1 MKERAKLQT
10 SQTRKPIKLMTIC
23 IYLLISFGAI
33 IMLIP
38 FIWMLSTALKTQSE
52 AIQVPPIWIPKIW
65 HFENFISAWQAAPF
79 ATYMFNSLFVTV
91 ATTALQL
98 LTSILAAFSFA
109 KLNFKGKNLLF
120 VILLATMMVP
130 GEMLIIPNYVTLSKM
145 GLINTYG
152 ALIIPWIASFFSVF
166 ALRQSFMSVPNSVY
180 YSAKI
185 DGASDWRFLWRILVP
200 MSKSSIVAI
209 TMLQVIGSW
218 NSFMWPLIVTNSD
231 SLRTLPVGLQAF
243 MTESG
248 IQYPQLMAATT
259 FVILPMAILYLF
271 LQKYIIAG
279 ISRSG
284 LKG

>member
-1 MKERAKLQT
+1 MNNMQ
-10 SQTRKPIKLMTIC
+10 QTRLKTKKKIDIITVLV
-23 IYLLISFGAI
+23 YLLVIAGAI
-33 IMLIP
+33 VMVIP
-38 FIWMLSTALKTQSE
+38 FIWMLSTAVKTQSE
-52 AIQVPPIWIPKIW
+52 SIEVPPIWIPKVF
-65 HFENFISAWQAAPF
+65 HFENFVSAWQAAPF
-79 ATYMFNSLFVTV
+79 ATYMMNSVFVTV

-98 LTSILAAFSFA
+98 FTSILAAFGFA

-120 VILLATMMVP
+120 ILLLATMMVP
-130 GEMLIIPNYVTLSKM
+130 GEMLIIPNYVTLAKV

-166 ALRQSFMSVPNSVY
+166 ALRQSFQSVPDSVY

-185 DGASDWRFLWRILVP
+185 DGSSDWRFLWRILVP
-200 MSKSSIVAI
+200 MSRSSIVAV

-231 SLRTLPVGLQAF
+231 SLRTLPVGLQSF

-259 FVILPMAILYLF
+259 FVILPMAVLYLF

>member
-1 MKERAKLQT
+1 MSKKRSTPFDFLV
-10 SQTRKPIKLMTIC
+10 
-23 IYLLISFGAI
+23 YLIILAGAV
-33 IMLIP
+33 IMLVP
-38 FIWMLSTALKTQSE
+38 FLWMLSTAFKTQAES
-52 AIQVPPIWIPKIW
+52 IRIPPIWIPRVF

-79 ATYMFNSLFVTV
+79 AIYMINSLFVTF

-98 LTSILAAFSFA
+98 FTSILAAFGFS
-109 KLNFKGKNLLF
+109 KLRFKGKNLIF

-130 GEMLIIPNYVTLSKM
+130 GEMLIIPNYVTLSKFHM
-145 GLINTYG
+145 INTYW
-152 ALIIPWIASFFSVF
+152 ALIVPWIASFFSVF
-166 ALRQSFMSVPNSVY
+166 ALRQSFMSVPDTIY

-185 DGASDWRFLWRILVP
+185 DGSSDWRFLWHILVP
-200 MSKSSIVAI
+200 MSRSSIVAI

-248 IQYPQLMAATT
+248 IEYPQLMAATT
-259 FVILPMAILYLF
+259 FVILPMALLYLF

>member
-1 MKERAKLQT
+1 MRKSRQT
-10 SQTRKPIKLMTIC
+10 SLMAKKTFNITTILT
-23 IYLLISFGAI
+23 YLIVIIGAI
-33 IMLIP
+33 AMVIP
-38 FIWMLSTALKTQSE
+38 FLWMLSTAVKTQAE
-52 AIQVPPIWIPKIW
+52 AIQVPPIWLPKVFR
-65 HFENFISAWQAAPF
+65 FENFVSAWQAAPF
-79 ATYMFNSLFVTV
+79 ATYLMNSIFVTI

-98 LTSILAAFSFA
+98 FTSIMAAFGFS
-109 KLNFKGKNLLF
+109 KLNFKGKNVLF

-130 GEMLIIPNYVTLSKM
+130 GEMLIIPNYVTLSKV

-166 ALRQSFMSVPNSVY
+166 ALRQSFQSVPDSVY

-185 DGASDWRFLWRILVP
+185 DGSSDWRFLWRILVP
-200 MSKSSIVAI
+200 MSRSSIVAV

-231 SLRTLPVGLQAF
+231 KLRTLPVGLQAF

-259 FVILPMAILYLF
+259 FVILPMAVLYLF

>member
-1 MKERAKLQT
+1 MQ
-10 SQTRKPIKLMTIC
+10 QTRLKTKKKIDIITVLV
-23 IYLLISFGAI
+23 YLLVIAGAI
-33 IMLIP
+33 VMVIP
-38 FIWMLSTALKTQSE
+38 FIWMLSTAVKTQSE
-52 AIQVPPIWIPKIW
+52 SIEVPPIWIPKVF
-65 HFENFISAWQAAPF
+65 HFENFVSAWQAAPF
-79 ATYMFNSLFVTV
+79 ATYMMNSVFVTV

-98 LTSILAAFSFA
+98 FTSILAAFGFA

-120 VILLATMMVP
+120 ILLLATMMVP
-130 GEMLIIPNYVTLSKM
+130 GEMLIIPNYVTLAKV

-166 ALRQSFMSVPNSVY
+166 ALRQSFQSVPDSVY

-185 DGASDWRFLWRILVP
+185 DGSSDWRFLWRILVP
-200 MSKSSIVAI
+200 MSRSSIVAV

-231 SLRTLPVGLQAF
+231 SLRTLPVGLQSF

-259 FVILPMAILYLF
+259 FVILPMAVLYLF

>member
-1 MKERAKLQT
+1 MNNMQ
-10 SQTRKPIKLMTIC
+10 QTRLKTKKKIDIITVLV
-23 IYLLISFGAI
+23 YLLVIAGAI
-33 IMLIP
+33 VMVIP
-38 FIWMLSTALKTQSE
+38 FIWMLSTAVKTQSE
-52 AIQVPPIWIPKIW
+52 SIEVPPIWIPKVF
-65 HFENFISAWQAAPF
+65 HFENFVSAWQAAPF
-79 ATYMFNSLFVTV
+79 ATYMMNSVFVTV

-98 LTSILAAFSFA
+98 FTSILAAFGFA
-109 KLNFKGKNLLF
+109 KLNFKGKHLLF
-120 VILLATMMVP
+120 ILLLATMMVP
-130 GEMLIIPNYVTLSKM
+130 GEMLIIPNYVTLAKV

-166 ALRQSFMSVPNSVY
+166 ALRQSFQSVPDSVY

-185 DGASDWRFLWRILVP
+185 DGSSDWRFLWRILVP
-200 MSKSSIVAI
+200 MSRSSIVAV

-231 SLRTLPVGLQAF
+231 SLRTLPVGLQSF

-259 FVILPMAILYLF
+259 FVILPMAVLYLF

>member
-1 MKERAKLQT
+1 MAAKNTKISKKRSTPFDFLV
-10 SQTRKPIKLMTIC
+10 
-23 IYLLISFGAI
+23 YLIILAGAV
-33 IMLIP
+33 IMLVP
-38 FIWMLSTALKTQSE
+38 FLWMLSTAFKTQAES
-52 AIQVPPIWIPKIW
+52 IRIPPIWIPRVF

-79 ATYMFNSLFVTV
+79 AIYMINSLFVTF

-98 LTSILAAFSFA
+98 FTSILAAFGFS
-109 KLNFKGKNLLF
+109 KLRFKGKNLIF

-130 GEMLIIPNYVTLSKM
+130 GEMLIIPNYVTLSKFHM
-145 GLINTYG
+145 INTYW

-166 ALRQSFMSVPNSVY
+166 ALRQSFMSVPDTIY

-185 DGASDWRFLWRILVP
+185 DGSSDWRFLWHILVP
-200 MSKSSIVAI
+200 MSRSSIVAI

-248 IQYPQLMAATT
+248 IEYPQLMAATT
-259 FVILPMAILYLF
+259 FVILPMALLYLF